1 MPILSIDLA
10 CRHHRDIGIALLDR
24 DTQCARARFLDAAL
38 PGTPDPDVLAE
49 YISNL
54 AGELGATLLLID
66 GPQGWKSPG
75 NELPH
80 SRVCER
86 RLNTPAKTGLPGNV
100 KPAAYGHFVQFSVA
114 FFDGLERRGWPRL
127 REPGR
132 TSGVAI
138 ETFPHAAWRS
148 LGLQSLP
155 AKSKTTPS
163 ILQDRRN
170 ALLSVFPTRL
180 DAEPNHDQLQALV
193 AGYAGLAMARGDT
206 QGFALAGEA
215 PFLLDGAFR
224 EGFIATPLRG
234 RMAINPQAGHA
245 ADPKD
250 ETIPAIH
257 EIPPADAPLALLLL
271 ADPSERKVRAYLPGA
286 RCFAARMDGAIAGI
300 CAVMPLAQGSHE
312 LMNIAVDPAR
322 QQRGIGTRLLA
333 HVIDTYRRE
342 GAQRLEVGT
351 GTFGYP
357 LAFYQRQGLR
367 AFQVDRDFFLRNYDE
382 AIVEDGIQHRDMLR
396 LALDYRQER

>member
-10 CRHHRDIGIALLDR
+10 CRHHRDIGIALLDA
-24 DTQCARARFLDAAL
+24 DTQCTRARFLEAAL

-54 AGELGATLLLID
+54 AGGLGATLLLVD

-75 NELPH
+75 NGLPH

-86 RLNTPAKTGLPGNV
+86 RLNTPAKTGLPANV
-100 KPAAYGHFVQFSVA
+100 KPAAYGPFVQFSIA
-114 FFDGLERRGWPRL
+114 FFDGLDRRGWPRL

-148 LGLQSLP
+148 LGLPSLP
-155 AKSKTTPS
+155 AKSKTTPLV
-163 ILQDRRN
+163 LQDRRN
-170 ALLSVFPTRL
+170 TLLSVFPTRL
-180 DAEPNHDQLQALV
+180 EGEPNHDQLQALV

-215 PFLLDGAFR
+215 PFLLDGIYR
-224 EGFIATPLRG
+224 EGFIATPLRAHG
-234 RMAINPQAGHA
+234 AIDPRAGKTT
-245 ADPKD
+245 DTMD

-257 EIPPADAPLALLLL
+257 EIPPSAAPMALLLL
-271 ADPSERKVRAYLPGA
+271 ADPSERKVRAYLPAA
-286 RCFAARMDGAIAGI
+286 RCFVALLDGGIAGI
-300 CAVMPLAQGSHE
+300 CAVVPLGPDCHE
-312 LMNIAVDPAR
+312 LMNIAVAPEW

-342 GAQRLEVGT
+342 GAARLEVGT
-351 GTFGYP
+351 GAFGYQ
-357 LAFYQRQGLR
+357 LAFYQRHGFR
-367 AFQVDRDFFLRNYDE
+367 VFQVERDFFLRHYDE
-382 AIVEDGIQHRDMLR
+382 AIIEDGIRHRDMLR
-396 LALDYRQER
+396 LAIDYREGP